1 MNARTHRLRS
11 GYTLLE
17 LLAGMA
23 ILVVIVLMLT
33 RIFAETMSAWDQGT
47 RRVSQAQEARVVM
60 DFLTQGISSALGD
73 DKVSFRVFAPGGFG
87 PSENPHGYPSS
98 AVAFIAPTRTPPYSS
113 TMRRATPHYVYFVD
127 QMLDDSNAPMDGRYR
142 LVRVRRTE
150 TTHDTAGNRST
161 SAFRDPQWWSPGNW
175 GTGIQPAEREV
186 VAENVAGFAV
196 RAYTASG
203 GYVADYDSMDQG
215 SLPLWVDISLGM
227 MDEATALRVAE
238 TGDQELIQRSVRWY
252 GTRVFFRNREG
263 VTCTFCL

>member
-1 MNARTHRLRS
+1 MKRS
-11 GYTLLE
+11 IHKGRGGYTLLE

-73 DKVSFRVFAPGGFG
+73 DKVSFRVFASGGFG
-87 PSENPHGYPSS
+87 PGQDPHGYPAS
-98 AVAFIAPTRTPPYSS
+98 AVAFIAPTRTPPYSN
-113 TMRRATPHYVYFVD
+113 TMRRATPHYIYFVD

-142 LVRVRRTE
+142 LVRVRKTMA
-150 TTHDTAGNRST
+150 THSDSGRAV
-161 SAFRDPQWWSPGNW
+161 SAFRDPEWWSPGNW
-175 GTGIQPAEREV
+175 GSQLPPANREV
-186 VAENVAGFAV
+186 IAENVAGFAV
-196 RAYTASG
+196 RAYTSSG
-203 GYVADYDSMDQG
+203 GYTTDFDSMDHG
-215 SLPLWVDISLGM
+215 ALPLWVDVSLGL

-252 GTRVFFRNREG
+252 GTRIFFRNREG
-263 VTCTFCL
+263 LTCTFCL